1 VLARK
6 MHRLGRISHKVLIF
20 YGIKF
25 HDSNQRR
32 FRRAP
37 LASSTGHDWLHAL
50 AGCCPS
56 PVIGKAVFARFV
68 GGATSNG
75 FTQKIVHMLVRS
87 DTLVFSGSQTCGIL
101 LFRTRAERS
110 FGEQKVKDS
119 DRLELDWLLKCK
131 LEELIAS
138 VRPMSA
144 KNCEQIVRAILDR
157 IGGPSFEQLLMRIVE
172 TMVPRDGR
180 GPPTNSDEYYFA
192 IRDLFPHVPP
202 ENDVLGRLLCFAM
215 RMCLLRIEKNPNPT
229 AHLTKYFHAIRG
241 SRTR

>member
-1 VLARK
+1 VASFYFEQGQSV
-6 MHRLGRISHKVLIF
+6 RLESR
-20 YGIKF
+20 
-25 HDSNQRR
+25 
-32 FRRAP
+32 
-37 LASSTGHDWLHAL
+37 
-50 AGCCPS
+50 
-56 PVIGKAVFARFV
+56 
-68 GGATSNG
+68 
-75 FTQKIVHMLVRS
+75 
-87 DTLVFSGSQTCGIL
+87 
-101 LFRTRAERS
+101 
-110 FGEQKVKDS
+110 VKDS

-229 AHLTKYFHAIRG
+229 AH
-241 SRTR
+241 

>member
-1 VLARK
+1 MLPITC
-6 MHRLGRISHKVLIF
+6 HWQS
-20 YGIKF
+20 
-25 HDSNQRR
+25 R
-32 FRRAP
+32 FREIRWWGNFKR
-37 LASSTGHDWLHAL
+37 SS
-50 AGCCPS
+50 C
-56 PVIGKAVFARFV
+56 
-68 GGATSNG
+68 
-75 FTQKIVHMLVRS
+75 RS

-101 LFRTRAERS
+101 LFRTRAESS

-180 GPPTNSDEYYFA
+180 GPRPTRTSITLQSVICFLMCPRKMMSWADSY
-192 IRDLFPHVPP
+192 VS
-202 ENDVLGRLLCFAM
+202 LCECACCGLK
-215 RMCLLRIEKNPNPT
+215 RIPIQPRIEQDIFMLFAAAERDDTHSKKPSP
-229 AHLTKYFHAIRG
+229 L
-241 SRTR
+241 